1 MDKYFSSRAT
11 VRDFRNEDVPL
22 SLIEEILKAAM
33 RAPTC
38 GNMQLYSVIV
48 TREPEARRALAET
61 HFNQPA
67 ATGAPVILTICADF
81 NRFSRW
87 CRLSDAKPGY
97 DNFLSFLTATTDAV
111 ILAQQITTIA
121 EMEGLGTCWLG
132 TVTYNAARIS
142 ELLSL
147 PDLVVPVAALSI
159 GWPASKPERCERLPL
174 EACMHLERYRD
185 DSDSKVMELFK
196 AKDEFEPNA
205 RFVAENGK
213 TSLAQVFT
221 DVRYPEAMNVEVSK
235 ALLDLLRNKK
245 FM

>member
-67 ATGAPVILTICADF
+67 ATGAPVILTVCADF

-111 ILAQQITTIA
+111 ILAQQLTTIA

-147 PDLVVPVAALSI
+147 PDLVVPVAALAI
-159 GWPASKPERCERLPL
+159 GWPASTPERCERLPL

-185 DSDSKVMELFK
+185 DSDSKVMELFN

-205 RFVAENGK
+205 RFVVENGK

-235 ALLDLLRNKK
+235 ALLDLLRDKK
-245 FM
+245 FL

>member
-22 SLIEEILKAAM
+22 SMIEEILKAAM

-159 GWPASKPERCERLPL
+159 GWPASTPERCERLPL

-235 ALLDLLRNKK
+235 ALLDLLRDKK

>member
-22 SLIEEILKAAM
+22 SLIESILEAAM

-67 ATGAPVILTICADF
+67 AIGAPVILTICADF

-147 PDLVVPVAALSI
+147 PDLVVPVAALAI
-159 GWPASKPERCERLPL
+159 GWPASTPERCERLPL

-185 DSDSKVMELFK
+185 DSDAKVMELFK
-196 AKDEFEPNA
+196 AKDEFGPNA

-235 ALLDLLRNKK
+235 ALLDLLRDKK
-245 FM
+245 FL

>member
-61 HFNQPA
+61 HFNQP
-67 ATGAPVILTICADF
+67 
-81 NRFSRW
+81 
-87 CRLSDAKPGY
+87 
-97 DNFLSFLTATTDAV
+97 TATTDAV

-147 PDLVVPVAALSI
+147 PDLVVPVAALAI
-159 GWPASKPERCERLPL
+159 GWPASTPERCERLPL

-185 DSDSKVMELFK
+185 DSDSKVMELFN

-205 RFVAENGK
+205 RFVVENGK
-213 TSLAQVFT
+213 TSLDRVFT

-235 ALLDLLRNKK
+235 ALLDLLRDKK
-245 FM
+245 FL

>member
-22 SLIEEILKAAM
+22 SLIESILEAAM

-159 GWPASKPERCERLPL
+159 GWPASTPERCERLPL

-185 DSDSKVMELFK
+185 DSDAKVMELFK

-235 ALLDLLRNKK
+235 GMLDLLRDKK